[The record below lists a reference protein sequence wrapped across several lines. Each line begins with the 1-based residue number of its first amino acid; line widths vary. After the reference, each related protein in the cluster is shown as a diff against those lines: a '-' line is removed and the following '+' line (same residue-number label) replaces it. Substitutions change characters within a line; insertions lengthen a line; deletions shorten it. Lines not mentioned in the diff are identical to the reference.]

1 MGLILDSSVLIAQ
14 ERRGN
19 TARQALG
26 HIATLTG
33 QVKIGISVITL
44 MEMAHGVA
52 RANTL
57 ERRATRQEFLTDVVQ
72 AIPVYP
78 VTASIALSAGR
89 VDGLKTAIGI
99 RLAISDL
106 LLGVT
111 ALELGYSVMTAN
123 PRHFQMVPG
132 LSVLPA

>member
-1 MGLILDSSVLIAQ
+1 MGLILDSSILIAQ

-19 TARQALG
+19 TVRQALG

-44 MEMAHGVA
+44 MEMAHGVT
-52 RANTL
+52 RANTS
-57 ERRATRQEFLTDVVQ
+57 ERKAIRQEFLTDVVQ

-78 VTASIALSAGR
+78 ITAPIALSAGR
-89 VDGLKTAIGI
+89 IDGLNTAIGI

-106 LLGVT
+106 LIGVT
-111 ALELGYSVMTAN
+111 ALELGYSVLTAN
-123 PRHFQMVPG
+123 PRHFRMVPG
-132 LSVLPA
+132 LTVLPV